1 MPFLFEDF
9 LSICDSDMDCSFFL
23 VTVDLWSAD
32 GKHETNL
39 VLHPSSAD
47 RFIPPHSSTKSRRGG
62 TSSSAPL
69 SRAPGN
75 QPPSGGSTPTL
86 SQHRPGEQVRRFT
99 KIIFFH
105 KHLTL
110 KRLAHASSTPSRFWL
125 Q

>member
-1 MPFLFEDF
+1 VPFSFEDL

-47 RFIPPHSSTKSRRGG
+47 RYIPPHSSTKSRRRG
-62 TSSSAPL
+62 TSSSAPQ

-75 QPPSGGSTPTL
+75 QTPSGGSTPTL

-99 KIIFFH
+99 KIKFVH

-110 KRLAHASSTPSRFWL
+110 KRPAHASSTPSRFWL